1 MAKDQKAAG
10 DLLSPETQT
19 SRDSQNNDPQ
29 ALYKC
34 HKCGEMKVEAMTLP
48 VSGRV
53 CAKAPFCDDCQKLVD
68 LEVEAEEKR
77 KVEAAKRRRL
87 ENIETLLKRVGVMGR
102 YVHCSME
109 NFQGKQPI
117 GMPAYIY
124 GPVGRGKT
132 HLAVGFLREA
142 ILKTGEEAGRFIRAV
157 DLFKEIRDTFSEK
170 SARNERAL
178 LEEFGKAVP
187 LLVIDDLGTEKVSE
201 WVEQTL
207 YDLIDRRYG
216 ELLDTIIT
224 SNLEP
229 AALSAHYTNHGP
241 RLMSRIF
248 AMGPLYEVEG
258 VDRRI
263 KGRK

>member
-1 MAKDQKAAG
+1 MGG
-10 DLLSPETQT
+10 DLLAPETQT
-19 SRDSQNNDPQ
+19 SRVSPSSNPMEM
-29 ALYKC
+29 YKC
-34 HKCGEMKVEAMTLP
+34 HKCGEIKVEAMVLP
-48 VSGRV
+48 ISGRV
-53 CAKAPFCDDCQKLVD
+53 CAKAPLCDDCQGILD
-68 LEVEAEEKR
+68 LEAEAEGKR
-77 KVEAAKRRRL
+77 KVAEAKRRRS
-87 ENIETLLKRVGVMGR
+87 ENIETLLRRAGVMGR
-102 YVHCSME
+102 YVACAME
-109 NFQGKQPI
+109 NYKGKQPV

-142 ILKTGEEAGRFIRAV
+142 ILRDGEEAGRFIRAV

-178 LEEFGKAVP
+178 LEEFGKVVP

-248 AMGPLYEVEG
+248 AMGPVYRVEG
-258 VDRRI
+258 DDRRL
-263 KGRK
+263 KVR

>member
-1 MAKDQKAAG
+1 MG
-10 DLLSPETQT
+10 DS
-19 SRDSQNNDPQ
+19 Q

-48 VSGRV
+48 ISGRV
-53 CAKAPFCDDCQKLVD
+53 CAKSPLCDDCQRASD
-68 LEVEAEEKR
+68 LEAEADESR
-77 KVEAAKRRRL
+77 KVEAAKKRRFDG
-87 ENIETLLKRVGVMGR
+87 IETLLKRAGVMGR
-102 YVHCSME
+102 YLKCSLE
-109 NFQGKQPI
+109 NFVGKQPLSL
-117 GMPAYIY
+117 PAYLF
-124 GPVGRGKT
+124 GPVGAGKT
-132 HLAVGFLREA
+132 HLAVGYLREA
-142 ILKTGEEAGRFIRAV
+142 ILRDGEEVGRFIRAV

-178 LEEFGKAVP
+178 LEEFGKSVP

-216 ELLDTIIT
+216 EELDTIIT

-229 AALSAHYTNHGP
+229 AALSAHYTNHGD

-248 AMGPLYEVEG
+248 ALGPVFRVEG
-258 VDRRI
+258 ADRRI
-263 KGRK
+263 QKRH